1 MTLRVK
7 SMKNKD
13 IMKVIVITVIIM
25 IIKTIPIMIII
36 VKYVQSVRQNKK
48 CSNKSNS
55 CPLKTE

>member
-13 IMKVIVITVIIM
+13 IMKVIVITIIIM

-36 VKYVQSVRQNKK
+36 VKYVQSVR
-48 CSNKSNS
+48 
-55 CPLKTE
+55 